1 MSSSPPPPPSG
12 PLPSRPPLTRSRDF
26 YEESRWQKFK
36 RRLKEEPLIPIGCL
50 GTCYAL
56 YLASQSIRAGDPV
69 TTNRMFRYRIYGQAF
84 TLVAMVGG
92 SLYHNSDRILR
103 RKYEKVKAEQKAA
116 EKHEAWIRELE
127 ARDREDK
134 EWRERMAK
142 VRDAQREEVELR
154 EEKARRK
161 EELGGGTGVVLHA
174 VKNLGKL
181 KEKVEVVKGKG
192 EEEAEKAKKN

>member
-1 MSSSPPPPPSG
+1 MTG
-12 PLPSRPPLTRSRDF
+12 
-26 YEESRWQKFK
+26 
-36 RRLKEEPLIPIGCL
+36 IL

-69 TTNRMFRYRIYGQAF
+69 RTNRMFRYRIYGQAF
-84 TLVAMVGG
+84 TLVAMVAG

-134 EWRERMAK
+134 DWRERMGK
-142 VRDAQREEVELR
+142 VREAQKAEVEKR
-154 EEKARRK
+154 EEKARRREWK
-161 EELGGGTGVVLHA
+161 RRSRNEEIGRRTV
-174 VKNLGKL
+174 
-181 KEKVEVVKGKG
+181 
-192 EEEAEKAKKN
+192 